1 MAMTWDGTTQRL
13 YLNGVQVAS
22 RAVGGTLVNSAG
34 ALRFGGN
41 NVWSEWFSGAL
52 DEIRIY
58 NRALTQ
64 GEVQG
69 DMATPVTCSGT
80 PPPQPAL
87 SVSRTTMAFTAT
99 QGGANPAGQTFDVTN
114 TGGGTLSYTASES
127 ASWLRSRRRAAALP
141 RP

>member
-1 MAMTWDGTTQRL
+1 M
-13 YLNGVQVAS
+13 
-22 RAVGGTLVNSAG
+22 NSAG

-64 GEVQG
+64 AEVQG

-87 SVSRTTMAFTAT
+87 SVSRTTW
-99 QGGANPAGQTFDVTN
+99 PSRPPRAGPT
-114 TGGGTLSYTASES
+114 
-127 ASWLRSRRRAAALP
+127 RRR
-141 RP
+141 RPST